1 MLVNNN
7 LYGKLASSFEF
18 PVRLDEKFQ
27 VTSGP
32 FFVAD
37 FNLLSCEGDS
47 FTFNVLCWVVLY

>member
-27 VTSGP
+27 ITSGP

-47 FTFNVLCWVVLY
+47 FTFNVLC